1 MTDKID
7 LTLEHMKV
15 LRAESKQTRDDLT
28 EIKHHVIVVRNQM
41 ADMLKEHVLLHERL
55 ASHELRIERIEKR
68 LGLLD

>member
-1 MTDKID
+1 MADKID

-55 ASHELRIERIEKR
+55 AGAAH
-68 LGLLD
+68 